1 MNAGMAGGMTG
12 PILIWGAGAI
22 GGTLGAAF
30 IRAGHAVTFVDS
42 DASHVKAINA
52 EGLRIVGPILQDT
65 VKAPAFLPTA
75 LAGRFERIF
84 LCVKA
89 HHTRGA
95 ATALLPHLADH
106 GCVVSAQ
113 NGLNELTIAE
123 IVGKERTIGCFVNFG
138 ADYLEP
144 GVVHYS
150 GHGAVVIGELDGKRT
165 PRIEELHR
173 LMQDFEPKAVLTDN
187 IWGFLWG
194 KMIYGALLFATALTD
209 DAIADVF
216 ADRRYRPVLAAVGLE
231 VGAVAKAN
239 GVRAEAFDGFDP
251 SAFAPGSP
259 TAATD
264 RSFDE
269 MVVHNRRS
277 AKSHTGIW
285 RDLAIRKRK
294 TEVDAQIFPIVEIG
308 RKLGIATPLTAR
320 TVEMIHEIEDGKRQ
334 LVLSNLDELAEAM
347 PSTPAS
353 AR

>member
-1 MNAGMAGGMTG
+1 MTDTG

-42 DASHVKAINA
+42 DARHVEAINA
-52 EGLRIVGPILQDT
+52 HGLRIAGPIFKDT
-65 VKAPAFLPTA
+65 LKAPAFVPSDLT
-75 LAGRFERIF
+75 GRFDRIF

-89 HHTRGA
+89 HHTRIA
-95 ATALLPHLADH
+95 AMALLPHLAD
-106 GCVVSAQ
+106 GGFVVSAQ

-123 IVGKERTIGCFVNFG
+123 IVGERRTIGCFVNFG

-144 GVVHYS
+144 GLVHYS
-150 GHGAVVIGELDGKRT
+150 GHGAVVIGELDGKPT
-165 PRIEELHR
+165 PRIVALHR

-194 KMIYGALLFATALTD
+194 KMIYGALLFVTALTD
-209 DAIADVF
+209 DSIADVF
-216 ADRRYRPVLAAVGLE
+216 ADTRYRPVLSAVGLE

-259 TAATD
+259 KAATD

-294 TEVDAQIFPIVEIG
+294 TEVDAQILPIVEIG
-308 RKLGIATPLTAR
+308 QKLGVPTPLTAR

-334 LVLSNLDELAEAM
+334 LVLSNLDELAEVM
-347 PSTPAS
+347 PGTTID